1 MPKTASPEKGELVSV
16 RVSPKTKF
24 SLELLSRI
32 QRRTVSAIVHMAIE
46 RELRRDG
53 SQLNF
58 DEEDGK
64 GMVEKARGRREEN
77 ESYLPDLLW
86 DPVVS
91 DRLVK
96 LAQNRPDLLTHQEQL
111 MWKAIQENPRWC
123 RDGTPDLLEIRSAW
137 AEINRQAEEWERLG

>member
-1 MPKTASPEKGELVSV
+1 MPKSAAPEKGELVSV

-53 SQLNF
+53 SRLNL
-58 DEEDGK
+58 DEGDNAEMADNWP
-64 GMVEKARGRREEN
+64 GRREEN

-86 DPVVS
+86 DPIVS

-111 MWKAIQENPRWC
+111 MWKAIQENPRWY
-123 RDGTPDLLEIRSAW
+123 RAGTPDLLAIRSAW